1 MSISAEKFTRAFPT
15 TCHRSL
21 EIEYNPE
28 AVARGFM
35 RAIYLK
41 YVHKVSP
48 TWICEG
54 SFFFNTAKEF
64 PK

>member
-1 MSISAEKFTRAFPT
+1 MSISADKFAWAFQIA
-15 TCHRSL
+15 CHRSRG
-21 EIEYNPE
+21 IEYNPE

-35 RAIYLK
+35 RAIYFK

-54 SFFFNTAKEF
+54 SLFCNTAKEF
-64 PK
+64 SK